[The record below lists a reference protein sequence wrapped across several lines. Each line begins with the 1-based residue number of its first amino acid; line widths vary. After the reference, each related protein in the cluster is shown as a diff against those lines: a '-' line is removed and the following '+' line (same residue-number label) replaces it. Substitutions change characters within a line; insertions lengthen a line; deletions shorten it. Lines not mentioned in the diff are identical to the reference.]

1 MKGSDKKSPARK
13 TGKIDVN
20 MTAKRITRSYYM
32 MLGKTK
38 QR

>member
-20 MTAKRITRSYYM
+20 MTTKRITSS
-32 MLGKTK
+32 L
-38 QR
+38 